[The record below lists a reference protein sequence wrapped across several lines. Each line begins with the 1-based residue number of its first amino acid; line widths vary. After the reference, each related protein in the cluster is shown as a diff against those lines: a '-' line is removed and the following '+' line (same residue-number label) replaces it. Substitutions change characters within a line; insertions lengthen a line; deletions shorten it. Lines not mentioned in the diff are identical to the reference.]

1 LRANFLCGYIQG
13 NISSEIGE
21 RKRLP
26 SISSALLLAAAIGV
40 IEALALVLGSR
51 ILLNI
56 MGVSQASSMHNPARL
71 FLSVRALGAPAVV
84 VSLAIQGVF
93 RGLKDTKTPLL
104 YSSKYWIPISL
115 VFCIF

>member
-1 LRANFLCGYIQG
+1 VQG

-56 MGVSQASSMHNPARL
+56 MGVSQVCPNL
-71 FLSVRALGAPAVV
+71 
-84 VSLAIQGVF
+84 I
-93 RGLKDTKTPLL
+93 
-104 YSSKYWIPISL
+104 Y
-115 VFCIF
+115 FC